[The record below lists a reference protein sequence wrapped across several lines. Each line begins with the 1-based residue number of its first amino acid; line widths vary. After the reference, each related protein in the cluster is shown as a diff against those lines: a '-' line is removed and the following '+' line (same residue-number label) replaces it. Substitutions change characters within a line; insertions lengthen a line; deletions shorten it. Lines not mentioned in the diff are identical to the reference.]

1 MSKEFERLQPFLDKS
16 YAYRTALTLL
26 NFDNSTIAPKG
37 AIEFTSKAIGILAL
51 ENYNT
56 LINPEVKEILDDFF
70 GKLRA
75 SLVPIVHAVK
85 EKSDFISIDFL
96 RKTYDIEVQKKLSR
110 FMAEYI
116 GFDFN
121 RGVMAETA
129 HPYTTNLHNHD
140 VRITNLANVC
150 QGLL

>member
-85 EKSDFISIDFL
+85 EKSDLI
-96 RKTYDIEVQKKLSR
+96 
-110 FMAEYI
+110 
-116 GFDFN
+116 
-121 RGVMAETA
+121 
-129 HPYTTNLHNHD
+129 
-140 VRITNLANVC
+140 LAVV
-150 QGLL
+150 